1 MSSIPEQIAV
11 AAQTRLETQLA
22 VINALSNLA
31 FGGIEKIIALNFNA
45 VKKTL
50 ESSTAATQQLMSAQ
64 GPQDFLSLS
73 TERNGPRL
81 EEILSYGRELAS
93 ISGNVREEFL
103 QAVSTLGKFDL
114 VGSNAV
120 SVPVT
125 TPTAPKAKIAHKATT
140 EDKTKSTVTA
150 ATAAIIPVTAK
161 PSAKPAAKVPAND
174 NTQLS
179 LLSAADKKVAPVAR
193 TSAKKATTKATTK
206 ATIKA
211 TQPAEVKQIE
221 VKSTKAKP
229 APTAVEA
236 ATKKPVIESAP
247 KQDLPTSKV
256 EAKPEVEAVPE
267 KKTAVKFPFP
277 VTPKKPGAKPSFPAS
292 PARPSYKAKGSAA
305 TGAKKPVRQ

>member
-11 AAQTRLETQLA
+11 AAQTRLEIQLA

-81 EEILSYGRELAS
+81 EEILSYSRELAS
-93 ISGNVREEFL
+93 ISGNAREEFL
-103 QAVSTLGKFDL
+103 QAVSTLGAFDL
-114 VGSNAV
+114 VGPNAV

-125 TPTAPKAKIAHKATT
+125 TAAAPKVKIALKATT
-140 EDKTKSTVTA
+140 EGKTKSTVTT

-161 PSAKPAAKVPAND
+161 PSAKPVAKVPAND

-179 LLSAADKKVAPVAR
+179 LLSASDKKAAPVAR
-193 TSAKKATTKATTK
+193 TAAKKATTKATVK
-206 ATIKA
+206 AI
-211 TQPAEVKQIE
+211 QPAEVKQIE

-247 KQDLPTSKV
+247 KQDLPISKV